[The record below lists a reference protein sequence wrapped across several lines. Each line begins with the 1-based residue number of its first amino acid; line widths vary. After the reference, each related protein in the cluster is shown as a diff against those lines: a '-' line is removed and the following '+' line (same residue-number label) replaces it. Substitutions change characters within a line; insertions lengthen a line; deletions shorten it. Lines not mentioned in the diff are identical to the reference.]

1 LKRRLEELLKDE
13 KSKFAE
19 DQLRNQLKMAE
30 EALFRERKETENMR
44 SQYKSLEEN
53 LNRQSREL

>member
-1 LKRRLEELLKDE
+1 MKDE

-30 EALFRERKETENMR
+30 EALFRERK
-44 SQYKSLEEN
+44 
-53 LNRQSREL
+53 